1 MQRQSQI
8 RLCYCTTITG
18 YMFKSGFLETWLISN
33 PWPVT
38 YDAYGLLICVI
49 NPNDNEAICTH
60 NLIRNF
66 QPTIRDGNLHATS
79 FKKTEANP
87 LHQDCLSI
95 ATGQG
100 FQYKSMIHIPGKP
113 RNRMAVLE
121 YMMLLTQKYPSG
133 DSKIAKPHTCTANP
147 TCLAP
152 STTPIAH
159 TVRTTYTHV
168 HFFCNSKKLKNV
180 LKTTFCQ

>member
-1 MQRQSQI
+1 MKTMNHLKKNTCLPGSSNSKYTDQTKALFSMTRAMFPQWSAKGMQRQSQI

-38 YDAYGLLICVI
+38 YDAYSLLICVI
-49 NPNDNEAICTH
+49 HPKDNEAICTH
-60 NLIRNF
+60 NLIQNF
-66 QPTIRDGNLHATS
+66 QLTVRDGNLHATS

-100 FQYKSMIHIPGKP
+100 FQ
-113 RNRMAVLE
+113 
-121 YMMLLTQKYPSG
+121 
-133 DSKIAKPHTCTANP
+133 
-147 TCLAP
+147 
-152 STTPIAH
+152 
-159 TVRTTYTHV
+159 
-168 HFFCNSKKLKNV
+168 
-180 LKTTFCQ
+180 